1 LAITG
6 KKTNIATSTICFDVF
21 VLNYKRLNMEFFQ
34 TLFDWYM
41 ANLNYFTVALLM
53 AIESTFLPLPS
64 EIVVPFAAYKAA
76 QGDLNVFLVV
86 LFGTIGALSG
96 SLINYTLAYYLGRP
110 LVYKLADSRIGKVFL
125 LSKEKVISAE
135 NFFIRNGRTS
145 TFIGRLV
152 PGVRHLISIPAGL
165 AKMNLR
171 DFMLYTFVGAG
182 IWNIILAIIGY
193 YLYEIREQIFPYIGH
208 ILLALGALF
217 VVYLIVKARIE
228 KKKNS

>member
-1 LAITG
+1 MM
-6 KKTNIATSTICFDVF
+6 D
-21 VLNYKRLNMEFFQ
+21 FFQ
-34 TLFDWYM
+34 SLFDWYM

-64 EIVVPFAAYKAA
+64 EVVVPFAAYKAG

-86 LFGTIGALSG
+86 FFGTVGALSG

-110 LVYKLADSRIGKVFL
+110 IVYRFAGSKLGRVFL
-125 LSKEKVISAE
+125 LSKEKIVHAE
-135 NFFIRNGRTS
+135 EFFIRNGKTS

-193 YLYEIREQIFPYIGH
+193 YLYEIRDQIFPYIGH
-208 ILLALGALF
+208 ILLVLGAAF
-217 VVYLIVKARIE
+217 IVYLVIKARE
-228 KKKNS
+228 NRKKPDA

>member
-1 LAITG
+1 
-6 KKTNIATSTICFDVF
+6 
-21 VLNYKRLNMEFFQ
+21 MEFFQ

-64 EIVVPFAAYKAA
+64 EVVVPFAAYKAA
-76 QGDLNVFLVV
+76 QGDLNVFGVV
-86 LFGTIGALSG
+86 LFGTIGALCG
-96 SLINYTLAYYLGRP
+96 SLINYTLSYYLGRP
-110 LVYKLADSRIGKVFL
+110 IVYKFAGSRLGHFLL
-125 LSKEKVISAE
+125 LSKEKVEYAE
-135 NFFIRNGRTS
+135 NYFIRNGKTS

-171 DFMLYTFVGAG
+171 DFMLFTFVGAG

-193 YLYEIREQIFPYIGH
+193 YLYEIREQIFPYLGH
-208 ILLALGALF
+208 ILLAMGAAF
-217 VVYLIVKARIE
+217 VIYLIIKGRLQ
-228 KKKNS
+228 KKKDKSKK

>member
-1 LAITG
+1 
-6 KKTNIATSTICFDVF
+6 
-21 VLNYKRLNMEFFQ
+21 MEFFQ
-34 TLFDWYM
+34 SLFDWYM

-53 AIESTFLPLPS
+53 AIESTFIPLPS

-86 LFGTIGALSG
+86 VFATIGALSG

-110 LVYKLADSRIGKVFL
+110 IVYRFAESKVGKLFL
-125 LSKEKVISAE
+125 LSREKVEHAE
-135 NFFIRNGRTS
+135 NYFIKNGKTS

-165 AKMNLR
+165 ARMNLR

-193 YLYEIREQIFPYIGH
+193 YLYEMREQIFPYIGH
-208 ILLALGALF
+208 ILLAMGALF
-217 VVYLIVKARIE
+217 VIYLIVKEQVKRR
-228 KKKNS
+228 KKMNSKPE

>member
-1 LAITG
+1 MMDL
-6 KKTNIATSTICFDVF
+6 
-21 VLNYKRLNMEFFQ
+21 FQ
-34 TLFDWYM
+34 SLFDWYM

-64 EIVVPFAAYKAA
+64 EVVVPFAAYKAG

-86 LFGTIGALSG
+86 FFGTVGALSG

-110 LVYKLADSRIGKVFL
+110 IVYRFAGSKIGRVFL
-125 LSKEKVISAE
+125 LSKEKVVHAE
-135 NFFIRNGRTS
+135 EFFIRNGKTS

-171 DFMLYTFVGAG
+171 DFMLFTFVGAG
-182 IWNIILAIIGY
+182 IWNIILAVIGF
-193 YLYEIREQIFPYIGH
+193 YLYEIRDQIFPYIGH
-208 ILLALGALF
+208 ILLALGACF
-217 VVYLIVKARIE
+217 VIYLVIKARKNG
-228 KKKNS
+228 KKSDS

>member
-1 LAITG
+1 
-6 KKTNIATSTICFDVF
+6 
-21 VLNYKRLNMEFFQ
+21 MEYFHS
-34 TLFDWYM
+34 LFDWYM

-64 EIVVPFAAYKAA
+64 EVVVPFAAYKAG

-86 LFGTIGALSG
+86 FFGTVGALCG

-110 LVYKLADSRIGKVFL
+110 LVYKFADSKIGKLFL
-125 LSKEKVISAE
+125 LSKEKVVHAE
-135 NFFIRNGRTS
+135 EYFIRNGKTS

-182 IWNIILAIIGY
+182 IWDIILAIIGY
-193 YLYEIREQIFPYIGH
+193 YLYEMREQIFPYIGH

-217 VVYLIVKARIE
+217 VVYLIFKAR
-228 KKKNS
+228 KKNNKS